1 MALAFVRPPLPPP
14 STHHHYSFLGAR
26 FRRSNTILISL
37 LSSCLLVLVFPITS
51 IRADD
56 HPGEGNLTA
65 VLLEGMFFFGI
76 LLCIQIENICSVHRE
91 FVQQDLFFSQAHQTT
106 SHFFLLE
113 RKVLSQLELK
123 DKVKQKFGKTCK
135 GVWEQRKIFKIQV
148 GFKKKIIKIKYFS

>member
-65 VLLEGMFFFGI
+65 VLLEGMCFLVYYYVFKFKIYVAYIVI
-76 LLCIQIENICSVHRE
+76 LCSRII
-91 FVQQDLFFSQAHQTT
+91 FFSQAYQDSS
-106 SHFFLLE
+106 SHFFIGTE
-113 RKVLSQLELK
+113 SVISTR
-123 DKVKQKFGKTCK
+123 T
-135 GVWEQRKIFKIQV
+135 QR
-148 GFKKKIIKIKYFS
+148 

>member
-65 VLLEGMFFFGI
+65 VLLEGMCFLVYYYVFKFKIYVAYIVI
-76 LLCIQIENICSVHRE
+76 LCSRII
-91 FVQQDLFFSQAHQTT
+91 
-106 SHFFLLE
+106 FFLKHIKTLLHIFYWN
-113 RKVLSQLELK
+113 RKCYLN
-123 DKVKQKFGKTCK
+123 
-135 GVWEQRKIFKIQV
+135 
-148 GFKKKIIKIKYFS
+148 

>member
-65 VLLEGMFFFGI
+65 VLLEGMCFLVYYYVFKFKIYVAYI
-76 LLCIQIENICSVHRE
+76 LILCSRII
-91 FVQQDLFFSQAHQTT
+91 FSLKHIKT
-106 SHFFLLE
+106 HLHIFLLE

-123 DKVKQKFGKTCK
+123 DKVKQKFGKLVKEFGNST
-135 GVWEQRKIFKIQV
+135 RSLRFR
-148 GFKKKIIKIKYFS
+148 